1 MHACPTRVAR
11 QICRATRECHTNAHS
26 RAQNSILH
34 TSDALASYG
43 TDLMQHRTR
52 EWQRSRVRVQTL
64 ASATN
69 NIHEYSKYVQG
80 KTIPIYAALTL

>member
-1 MHACPTRVAR
+1 
-11 QICRATRECHTNAHS
+11 
-26 RAQNSILH
+26 
-34 TSDALASYG
+34 
-43 TDLMQHRTR
+43 MQYRTR

-80 KTIPIYAALTL
+80 KTIPIYAAPTL